1 MKNKQLSLIL
11 VAQFLSAMADNIV
24 LFVAIALLKSLHSP
38 DYHIPLLQE
47 MFLIPYVCLAP
58 FVGLFADMN
67 SKTKVMSLANS
78 LKSMGVL
85 CMLFNVHPF
94 IGYSL
99 IGVGATIYS
108 PAKYGILAEILPVEK
123 LVKANAIME
132 SSTIIAILLGVVL
145 GGSIAD
151 YSIKVGFVACF
162 IFYVLA
168 IVANL
173 LTPQTA
179 PEKEKSSY
187 KQSLTDFLKAFKVI
201 LQNKWTNVSLF
212 STSIFWGTGTT
223 LRLLLVAWVPFALHI
238 TDIKTPAYLNATT
251 AIGIAVGAF
260 IASKWI
266 SFEKIKR
273 ASFFSM
279 AMGIIILCFAIN
291 NSLILTYVFCALL
304 GLCGGA
310 FVIPYNAILQKEG
323 HESVGAGQ
331 AIAIQNFMENL
342 TMILFVGVYFLLE
355 KLNLSIISITIIYGV
370 ILLTIMSLLSS
381 KVLRIKHD

>member
-11 VAQFLSAMADNIV
+11 VAQFLSAMADNVV
-24 LFVAIALLKSLHSP
+24 LFVAIALLKSIHAP
-38 DYHIPLLQE
+38 EYHIPLLQE

-67 SKTKVMSLANS
+67 AKTKVMSLANS

-85 CMLFNVHPF
+85 CMLCNVHPF
-94 IGYSL
+94 IGYGL

-108 PAKYGILAEILPVEK
+108 PAKYGILAEILPIEK

-151 YSIKVGFVACF
+151 YSIKIGFVTCF
-162 IFYVLA
+162 VFYLFA
-168 IVANL
+168 IVCNL
-173 LTPQTA
+173 LTPKTE
-179 PEKEKSSY
+179 PEKEKKSY
-187 KQSLTDFLKAFKVI
+187 KQSLNTFIQSFKVI
-201 LQNKWTNVSLF
+201 LANKWTNVSLF

-238 TDIKTPAYLNATT
+238 NDIKTPAYLNATT
-251 AIGIAVGAF
+251 AIGIALGAF

-279 AMGIIILCFAIN
+279 SMGVIILFFAIN
-291 NSLILTYVFCALL
+291 HSLILTYLFCALL

-342 TMILFVGVYFLLE
+342 TMIVFVGIYFVLQ
-355 KLNLSIISITIIYGV
+355 KLGLSIISITVVYGV
-370 ILLTIMSLLSS
+370 ILLFVMTLLSS
-381 KVLRIKHD
+381 KVLRIKHN

>member
-11 VAQFLSAMADNIV
+11 VAQFLSAMADNVV
-24 LFVAIALLKSLHSP
+24 LFVAIALLKSIQAP
-38 DYHIPLLQE
+38 EYHIPLLQE

-67 SKTKVMSLANS
+67 AKTKVMSLANT
-78 LKSMGVL
+78 LKSIGVL
-85 CMLFNVHPF
+85 CMLCHIHPF
-94 IGYSL
+94 IGYGL
-99 IGVGATIYS
+99 IGIGATIYS
-108 PAKYGILAEILPVEK
+108 PAKYGILAEILPIEK

-151 YSIKVGFVACF
+151 YSIKIGFIACF
-162 IFYVLA
+162 VFYLLA
-168 IVANL
+168 ILCNV
-173 LTPQTA
+173 LTPKTA
-179 PEKEKSSY
+179 PEKEKKSY
-187 KQSLTDFLKAFKVI
+187 KESLQNFIQSFKII
-201 LQNKWTNVSLF
+201 LNNKWTNVSLF

-238 TDIKTPAYLNATT
+238 NDIKTPAYLNATT
-251 AIGIAVGAF
+251 AIGIALGAF

-279 AMGIIILCFAIN
+279 SMGIIILLFSIN
-291 NSLILTYVFCALL
+291 HSLILTYVFCALL
-304 GLCGGA
+304 GMCGGA

-342 TMILFVGVYFLLE
+342 TMIVFVGFYFVLQ
-355 KLNLSIISITIIYGV
+355 KLDFSIITITMIYGI
-370 ILLTIMSLLSS
+370 ILLTIMTLLSS
-381 KVLRIKHD
+381 KVLRIKQD

>member
-11 VAQFLSAMADNIV
+11 VAQFLSAMADNVV
-24 LFVAIALLKSLHSP
+24 LFVAISLLKSLHAP
-38 DYHIPLLQE
+38 EYHVPLLQE

-78 LKSMGVL
+78 LKSIGVL
-85 CMLFNVHPF
+85 CMLCGIHPF
-94 IGYSL
+94 IGYGL

-108 PAKYGILAEILPVEK
+108 PAKYGVLAEILPIEK

-151 YSIKVGFVACF
+151 YSIQIGFMVCF
-162 IFYVLA
+162 VFYLFA

-173 LTPQTA
+173 LTPRTS
-179 PEKEKSSY
+179 PEKEKISY
-187 KQSLTDFLKAFKVI
+187 RKSFKDFFHALKELVVI
-201 LQNKWTNVSLF
+201 NKWASVSLF

-223 LRLLLVAWVPFALHI
+223 LRILLVAWVPFALNIH
-238 TDIKTPAYLNATT
+238 DIKTPAYLNATT
-251 AIGIAVGAF
+251 AIGIAFGAF

-266 SFEKIKR
+266 SFDKIKR
-273 ASFFSM
+273 ASFFSIGM
-279 AMGIIILCFAIN
+279 AVIICGFAFN
-291 NSLILTYVFCALL
+291 HSLALTYFLCMLL

-323 HESVGAGQ
+323 HDSVGAGQ

-342 TMILFVGVYFLLE
+342 TMIIFVGLYFVLQ
-355 KLNLSIISITIIYGV
+355 KMNLSIISITIIYSI
-370 ILLTIMSLLSS
+370 ILLTIMSFLAS
-381 KVLRIKHD
+381 KVFKINS